1 MAINQNE
8 FNALLAKK
16 GMNKNDLA
24 KALGISREALY
35 RRISNSN
42 FNMDEINVMFDLFGV
57 QETIKALFNRDLT
70 IA

>member
-42 FNMDEINVMFDLFGV
+42 FNMDEINTMFDLFGV

>member
-42 FNMDEINVMFDLFGV
+42 FNMDEINIMFDLFGV